1 MARRKYASGT
11 EVSSSRSK
19 VEIEKL
25 LTNYGASKFG
35 VMWDAQENIAAV
47 VFQIEG
53 KHYKMVIR
61 LPDPEDDDIRLTP
74 TGRERHPEIVAE
86 AWEKECRRHW
96 RALAISL
103 KGKLVA
109 VDEGISTV
117 EVEFMAYLVLPN
129 GKTMA
134 EEYIP
139 QIEAAYSAGKL
150 PDPIRVKGTP
160 VMELKP
166 PKKGK
171 NDD

>member
-1 MARRKYASGT
+1 MARRSYADGT
-11 EVSSSRSK
+11 KVSSAKSK
-19 VEIEKL
+19 AEIEKL

-35 VMWDAQENIAAV
+35 VMWDAQENLAAV
-47 VFQIEG
+47 VFQLEG
-53 KHYKMVIR
+53 KHYKMMIR
-61 LPDPEDDDIRLTP
+61 LPDPEDDDIKLTP

-117 EVEFMAYLVLPN
+117 EVEFMAYLVLPS

-139 QIEAAYSAGKL
+139 QIEAAYASGKML
-150 PDPIRVKGTP
+150 SPITVKGTP
-160 VMELKP
+160 ALELLP

-171 NDD
+171 KDD